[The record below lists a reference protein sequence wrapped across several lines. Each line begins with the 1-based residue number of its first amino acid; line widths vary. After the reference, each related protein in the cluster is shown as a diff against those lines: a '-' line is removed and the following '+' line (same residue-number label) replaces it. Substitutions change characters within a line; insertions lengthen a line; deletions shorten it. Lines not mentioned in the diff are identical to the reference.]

1 MAEEL
6 KGTHRPGRPATARRW
21 LRCGAI
27 GIALHL
33 TVGTFATTAGAG
45 NDTGSVGAT
54 AASPR
59 KSPACTNPYVV
70 VAGDSWW
77 GVARKVGVSM
87 DALLSINAAVP
98 ATPLYLGTTICLPD
112 GAAPVT
118 TAPATTAPATT
129 SPGTTAPGTT
139 VPAPSTT
146 VPPTVVEM
154 AAFPVQGP
162 CWYTDTWQAPRG
174 GGRKHEGVDV
184 IARSGLYL
192 YAVTDG
198 TLTRQSLDRPG
209 SLSGNAWWLTADDG
223 TYFFYAHLA
232 AFAPGLQVG
241 SRVKAGQVIGW
252 VGRTG
257 NASSPHLHFEIHP
270 FGGRAINPTASI
282 RAVDACRV
290 STPLPQPDGATPP
303 TMPPVTTAPP
313 ATTPT
318 PTTGPTPTAP
328 APTPTTVAPAPT
340 TPPTTTPTP
349 PTPAAGSKW
358 QFIAP
363 KTAYDSAWGAVPLA
377 GQTRQRIRVDQLA
390 GVPAGTKGVVVRLTA
405 ESAGLAGYLA
415 TYPCDLPSAP
425 GVSQVTYGAG
435 ETAVGTSVVEVV
447 KGSICLFVSTAA
459 DVKVE
464 VLAAQAAT
472 GVGVQPISAM
482 RAVDT
487 RNTARLTAGSTLTLT
502 PAMLGVANG
511 AQALT
516 VSITMVNPAAP
527 GTLSLGFCGQGPWQ
541 TPFTGDAISSFSMT
555 MRVSASGWCLS
566 STVDTDVIVDVTA
579 AWAGTTVPTAVDPV
593 RIYDSRNTGSK
604 VWMSPVTVPIA
615 GVAGVS
621 GAATTAVLSITTVS
635 GDKPTSVFV
644 VPCGEGRSTGSVS
657 AQSAQRVSSE
667 VVAVRLGGGA
677 VCISS
682 IQPAD
687 IIVDVI
693 AAG

>member
-1 MAEEL
+1 MVMEL
-6 KGTHRPGRPATARRW
+6 SGNHQEHRSTGRPRYRRVVALGLTLQLAVGAFAVTAS
-21 LRCGAI
+21 
-27 GIALHL
+27 
-33 TVGTFATTAGAG
+33 AG
-45 NDTGSVGAT
+45 NDNGSASAT
-54 AASPR
+54 AAAPR

-70 VAGDSWW
+70 ATGDSWW

-87 DALLSINAAVP
+87 DALLSINAAVQ
-98 ATPLYLGTTICLPD
+98 ATPMYLGTTICLPD
-112 GAAPVT
+112 GAVPST
-118 TAPATTAPATT
+118 TVPATTAP
-129 SPGTTAPGTT
+129 GAPTTT
-139 VPAPSTT
+139 VPAPTTT
-146 VPPTVVEM
+146 VPPTLVEM

-198 TLTRQSLDRPG
+198 TLTRQNLDRPG

-252 VGRTG
+252 IGRTG

-270 FGGRAINPTASI
+270 YGGKAINPTASI
-282 RAVDACRV
+282 RAVDACRA
-290 STPLPQPDGATPP
+290 TAPLPQPDGATPP
-303 TMPPVTTAPP
+303 TMPPVSTVPPATAPATTVPVTTAPVP
-313 ATTPT
+313 TTPA
-318 PTTGPTPTAP
+318 PTAP
-328 APTPTTVAPAPT
+328 VPT
-340 TPPTTTPTP
+340 TPAP
-349 PTPAAGSKW
+349 PTPAAGTKW

-363 KTAYDSAWGAVPLA
+363 KTAYDSAWGAVPMA
-377 GQTRQRIRVDQLA
+377 GQSRQRIRVDQLA
-390 GVPAGTKGVVVRLTA
+390 GVPAGTKGVIVRLTA

-415 TYPCDLPSAP
+415 TYPCDLQAAP
-425 GVSQVTYGAG
+425 GVSQVSYGAS

-472 GVGVQPISAM
+472 GVGVQPVSAA
-482 RAVDT
+482 RVIDT
-487 RNTARLTAGSTLTLT
+487 RNTARLTAGATLTLT
-502 PAMLGVANG
+502 PAMLGVAG
-511 AQALT
+511 GTQALT
-516 VSITMVNPAAP
+516 ASVTMVNPAAP

-604 VWMSPVTVPIA
+604 VWMSPVTVP
-615 GVAGVS
+615 VAGVGGVS
-621 GAATTAVLSITTVS
+621 GGATTAVLSITTVS

-644 VPCGEGRSTGSVS
+644 VPCGEGRSAGSVS

>member
-1 MAEEL
+1 MEL
-6 KGTHRPGRPATARRW
+6 SCNHQEHRSTGLRRYRRVVALGLTLQLAVSAFAVTAY
-21 LRCGAI
+21 
-27 GIALHL
+27 
-33 TVGTFATTAGAG
+33 AG
-45 NDTGSVGAT
+45 NDNGSASAT
-54 AASPR
+54 AAAPR

-70 VAGDSWW
+70 ATGDSWW

-87 DALLSINAAVP
+87 DALLSINAAVQ
-98 ATPLYLGTTICLPD
+98 ATPMYLGTTICLPD
-112 GAAPVT
+112 GAVPST
-118 TAPATTAPATT
+118 TVPATTVPGAPT
-129 SPGTTAPGTT
+129 TT
-139 VPAPSTT
+139 VPAPTTT
-146 VPPTVVEM
+146 VPPTLVEM

-198 TLTRQSLDRPG
+198 TLTRQNLDRPG

-252 VGRTG
+252 IGRTG

-270 FGGRAINPTASI
+270 YGGRAINPTASI
-282 RAVDACRV
+282 RAVDACRA
-290 STPLPQPDGATPP
+290 TAPLPQPDGAAPP
-303 TMPPVTTAPP
+303 TMSPVATVPPTTAPATTVPVTTAPVP
-313 ATTPT
+313 TTPA
-318 PTTGPTPTAP
+318 PTAP
-328 APTPTTVAPAPT
+328 VPT
-340 TPPTTTPTP
+340 TPAP
-349 PTPAAGSKW
+349 PTPAAGTKW

-363 KTAYDSAWGAVPLA
+363 KTAYDSAWGAVPMA
-377 GQTRQRIRVDQLA
+377 GQSRQRIRVDQLA
-390 GVPAGTKGVVVRLTA
+390 GVPAGTKGVIVRLTA

-415 TYPCDLPSAP
+415 TYPCDLQAAP
-425 GVSQVTYGAG
+425 GVSQVSYGAS

-472 GVGVQPISAM
+472 GVGVQPVSAA
-482 RAVDT
+482 RVVDT

-502 PAMLGVANG
+502 PAMLGVADG
-511 AQALT
+511 TQALT
-516 VSITMVNPAAP
+516 ASITMVNPAAP

-555 MRVSASGWCLS
+555 MRVNASGWCLS

-579 AWAGTTVPTAVDPV
+579 AWAGTGTTVPTAVDPV

-604 VWMSPVTVPIA
+604 VWMSPVTVP
-615 GVAGVS
+615 VAGVGGVS
-621 GAATTAVLSITTVS
+621 GGATTAVLSITTVS

-644 VPCGEGRSTGSVS
+644 VPCGEGRSAGSVS

>member
-1 MAEEL
+1 MGLSGNHQERRPMGL
-6 KGTHRPGRPATARRW
+6 RRHRRAA
-21 LRCGAI
+21 
-27 GIALHL
+27 ALGL
-33 TVGTFATTAGAG
+33 TLQLAVGTFAVTAYAG
-45 NDTGSVGAT
+45 NDNGAASAT
-54 AASPR
+54 AAAPR
-59 KSPACTNPYVV
+59 KAPACTNPYVV
-70 VAGDSWW
+70 VTGDSWW

-87 DALLSINAAVP
+87 DALLGINAAVQ
-98 ATPLYLGTTICLPD
+98 ATPLYVGTTICLPA
-112 GAAPVT
+112 GAAPTTTTPVT
-118 TAPATTAPATT
+118 TVPATTVPGAPT
-129 SPGTTAPGTT
+129 TT
-139 VPAPSTT
+139 VPAPTTT
-146 VPPTVVEM
+146 VPPTLIEM

-198 TLTRQSLDRPG
+198 TLTRQNLDRPG

-270 FGGRAINPTASI
+270 YGGKAINPTASI

-290 STPLPQPDGATPP
+290 TAPLPQPDGATPP
-303 TMPPVTTAPP
+303 TMPPVTTVPAAPTP
-313 ATTPT
+313 ATTVPAT
-318 PTTGPTPTAP
+318 P
-328 APTPTTVAPAPT
+328 APTVPVTPAPMPAPT
-340 TPPTTTPTP
+340 TPAP
-349 PTPAAGSKW
+349 PTPAAGTSW

-363 KTAYDSAWGAVPLA
+363 KTAYDSVWGAVPLA

-390 GVPAGTKGVVVRLTA
+390 GVPSGTKGVIVRLTA
-405 ESAGLAGYLA
+405 ESAGLPGYLA
-415 TYPCDLPSAP
+415 TYPCDLPAAP
-425 GVSQVTYGAG
+425 GVSQVSYGAG

-472 GVGVQPISAM
+472 GVGVQPVSAA
-482 RAVDT
+482 RVVDT
-487 RNTARLTAGSTLTLT
+487 RNTARLTAGATLTLT
-502 PAMLGVANG
+502 PAMLGIAAG
-511 AQALT
+511 TQALT
-516 VSITMVNPAAP
+516 ASFTIVNPAAS
-527 GTLSLGFCGQGPWQ
+527 GTLSLGFCGQGPWK

-579 AWAGTTVPTAVDPV
+579 AWAGTTVPAPVDPV
-593 RIYDSRNTGSK
+593 RIFDSRNTGSK
-604 VWMSPVTVPIA
+604 VWTAPVTVPVA
-615 GVAGVS
+615 GLAGVS
-621 GAATTAVLSITTVS
+621 GGATTAVLSITTVS
-635 GDKPTSVFV
+635 GDKATSVFV
-644 VPCGEGRSTGSVS
+644 VPCGEGRSAGSVS

-687 IIVDVI
+687 VIVDVI

>member
-1 MAEEL
+1 MVMEL
-6 KGTHRPGRPATARRW
+6 SCNHQEHRSTGLRRYRRVVALGLTLQLAVSAFAVTAY
-21 LRCGAI
+21 
-27 GIALHL
+27 
-33 TVGTFATTAGAG
+33 AG
-45 NDTGSVGAT
+45 NDNGS
-54 AASPR
+54 AAAAAAAPR

-70 VAGDSWW
+70 AAGDSWW

-98 ATPLYLGTTICLPD
+98 ATPMYVGTTICLPA
-112 GAAPVT
+112 GA
-118 TAPATTAPATT
+118 
-129 SPGTTAPGTT
+129 
-139 VPAPSTT
+139 APSTT
-146 VPPTVVEM
+146 VPATTVPATTVPGSPPTTVPSPTTTVPPVLVEM
-154 AAFPVQGP
+154 AAFPAQGP

-184 IARSGLYL
+184 IARSGRYL

-252 VGRTG
+252 IGRTG

-270 FGGRAINPTASI
+270 YGGKAINPTASI

-290 STPLPQPDGATPP
+290 TEPLPQPDGVTPP
-303 TMPPVTTAPP
+303 IMPPVTTGPPPSTQVPTVPALTVPAPAATVP
-313 ATTPT
+313 AT
-318 PTTGPTPTAP
+318 P
-328 APTPTTVAPAPT
+328 A
-340 TPPTTTPTP
+340 P
-349 PTPAAGSKW
+349 PTPSAGTKW

-363 KTAYDSAWGAVPLA
+363 KTAYDSAWGAVPMA
-377 GQTRQRIRVDQLA
+377 GQSRQKIRVDQLA
-390 GVPAGTKGVVVRLTA
+390 GVPVGTKGVIVRLTA
-405 ESAGLAGYLA
+405 KSAGLPGYLA
-415 TYPCDLPSAP
+415 TYPCDLPAAP
-425 GVSQVTYGAG
+425 GVSQVSYGAG
-435 ETAVGTSVVEVV
+435 ETSVGTSVVEVV
-447 KGSICLFVSTAA
+447 NGSICLLVSTAA

-472 GVGVQPISAM
+472 GVGVQPVSAS
-482 RAVDT
+482 RVVDT

-502 PAMLGVANG
+502 PTMLGVADG
-511 AQALT
+511 TQALT
-516 VSITMVNPAAP
+516 ASITMVNPGAP

-555 MRVSASGWCLS
+555 MRVSPSGWCLS

-579 AWAGTTVPTAVDPV
+579 AWAGATVPTAVDPV
-593 RIYDSRNTGSK
+593 RIYDSRNIGSK
-604 VWMSPVTVPIA
+604 VWLSPVTVP
-615 GVAGVS
+615 VAGVGGVS
-621 GAATTAVLSITTVS
+621 GWATTAVLSITTVS
-635 GDKPTSVFV
+635 GEKATSVFV
-644 VPCGEGRSTGSVS
+644 VPCGEGRSSGSVS

-667 VVAVRLGGGA
+667 MVAVRLGGGA

-682 IQPAD
+682 IQPVD